1 MRDSQLNE
9 PIARLRQDSIARLRH
24 ESTARLRR
32 DAAAELCQAEPA
44 AGSGVIESWDLSV
57 GVDGPGT
64 RFVVFTCG
72 CPLRCLYCHNPETWR
87 MRDGRRVTVDEVM
100 TEVDGY
106 RRFISVAGGGVTV
119 SGGEPLLQPRF
130 TGELLR
136 RCHESG
142 LHTALDTSGF
152 LGDRASDA
160 LLADTDLVL
169 LDIKSYDPK
178 GYRRLTGASLEPTLR
193 FARRLADLGRPVW
206 VRFVLVPGLTDEVE
220 NVDGLAR
227 FVATLGNVERVDVL
241 PFHRMAAGKYAR
253 LGLTFPL
260 ADVRPPDRALLD
272 RVHAQ
277 FAAHGVTSV

>member
-1 MRDSQLNE
+1 MRGE
-9 PIARLRQDSIARLRH
+9 PRAGATARLRQDS
-24 ESTARLRR
+24 TARLRE
-32 DAAAELCQAEPA
+32 DVAAELCQAEPA
-44 AGSGVIESWDLSV
+44 AGGGVIESWDLSV

-87 MRDGRRVTVDEVM
+87 MRDGRRVTVDGVM
-100 TEVDGY
+100 TEVDRY

-136 RCHESG
+136 RCHDSG

-169 LDIKSYDPK
+169 LDIKSHDPQ
-178 GYRRLTGASLEPTLR
+178 GYRRLTGGSLEPTLR

-206 VRFVLVPGLTDEVE
+206 VRFVLVPGHTDAEE
-220 NVDGLAR
+220 NVEGLAR
-227 FVATLGNVERVDVL
+227 FVASLGNVERVDVL

-253 LGLTFPL
+253 LGLAYPL
-260 ADVRPPDRALLD
+260 ADVTPPGQHLLE

-277 FAAHGVTSV
+277 FAAHGVISV